1 MSTPVENTKNPGPA
15 SGSRESETEHV
26 GTNASLRHEEFEDV
40 VAEVMSRFL
49 DATGELSAFIE
60 QSLSKIGLFLGL
72 DRLSYVD
79 VYADE
84 GRIVPR
90 WQWVYDA
97 DKAMNLGLGE
107 NVSDRFRWLTTK
119 LRDGAPLVVK
129 CIDDLP
135 EIASTERAYCDLLG
149 VKSFAF
155 VPAISEDE
163 VVGALGLDFYSDS
176 HSFDERILKRLHVAT
191 SIIASAISRHVAQ
204 RKIDELRH
212 FEEALSR
219 ISTKFV
225 NLPPDDVDGKIEE
238 GLRIVAEILAA
249 DHVTLSVP
257 VDGDDLE
264 HTHEWVADKSG
275 GHRFKGMRLRESH
288 PWYTSRMYQR
298 EPLIVSN
305 LADWPTE
312 ASAERALAERMGL
325 PSVVAVPIAIRGE
338 PVGLLTVNSFA
349 QRAWTKA
356 IVYKLRLLGE
366 VFCEAMYRRH
376 DELELKKSYEKI
388 EALNEKIEQENR
400 YLRKEVKLTQ
410 GHGEI
415 IGDSVALRAALTKA
429 EQVAATNS
437 TVLILGETGTGKEL
451 LARWI
456 HSASPRRDKLLV
468 TVNCAALPSSLVE
481 AELFGREKG
490 AFTGA
495 LTRELGRFEIADGST
510 IFLDEVGELSLELQ
524 AKLLRVLQDGKF
536 ERLGSSATRNVD
548 VRVLAATNHD
558 LKQAVENKEFREDL
572 YYRLNVFPIEMPP
585 LRARIEDLP
594 HLVWSFVEEFSE
606 AMGKNI
612 EKIPHTAMEAL
623 KAYRW
628 PGNVRELRNIIERAM
643 IMSRGP
649 TLAIDLPEQ
658 TAPGSEAAAKTLDD
672 VEREYIETIAES
684 TGWRISGARG
694 AAEILG
700 MKATTLES
708 RMKKLGIKRPEAN

>member
-1 MSTPVENTKNPGPA
+1 MT
-15 SGSRESETEHV
+15 
-26 GTNASLRHEEFEDV
+26 
-40 VAEVMSRFL
+40 RFL
-49 DATGELSAFIE
+49 DATDELNAFIE

-97 DKAMNLGLGE
+97 DKDMNLELRE
-107 NVSDRFRWLTTK
+107 DVSDRFRWLTTK
-119 LRDGAPLVVK
+119 VLDGAPLVVR

-135 EIASTERAYCDLLG
+135 EIAAAEKAYCDLLG

-155 VPAISEDE
+155 VPAFSEGK
-163 VVGALGLDFYSDS
+163 VVGALGLDSHSDS
-176 HSFDERILKRLHVAT
+176 HSFDARILKRLQIVT
-191 SIIASAISRHVAQ
+191 SIIAVAISRHVAQ
-204 RKIDELRH
+204 RQIDELRH
-212 FEEALSR
+212 FEAALSR
-219 ISTKFV
+219 ISTNFV
-225 NLPPDDVDGKIEE
+225 NLPPDEVDEKIEE
-238 GLRIVAEILAA
+238 GLRIVAELLAA
-249 DHVTLSVP
+249 DHVTLSAP
-257 VDGDDLE
+257 VDGNDLE
-264 HTHEWVADKSG
+264 HTHEWAADKSG
-275 GHRFKGMRLRESH
+275 GHRFKGTRLRDSH

-305 LADWPTE
+305 LADWPAE
-312 ASAERALAERMGL
+312 ASAERMLAEKTGL

-338 PVGLLTVNSFA
+338 PAGLLTVNSFA
-349 QRAWTKA
+349 QRAWTEA

-366 VFCEAMYRRH
+366 VFCEAMCRRH
-376 DELELKKSYEKI
+376 DELELQKSFKKI
-388 EALNEKIEQENR
+388 EALKEKIEQENL

-415 IGDSVALRAALTKA
+415 IGNSEALRAALAKA
-429 EQVAATNS
+429 EQVAETNS

-456 HSASPRRDKLLV
+456 HSTSPRRDKLLV
-468 TVNCAALPSSLVE
+468 AVNCAALPPSLVE

-524 AKLLRVLQDGKF
+524 AKLLRVLQDGEF
-536 ERLGSSATRNVD
+536 ERLGSSTTRNVD

-572 YYRLNVFPIEMPP
+572 YYRLNVFPIEVPP

-649 TLAIDLPEQ
+649 TLAIDLSEQ
-658 TAPGSEAAAKTLDD
+658 NAPGSAAAAKTLDD

-684 TGWRISGARG
+684 TGWRISGTRG

>member
-1 MSTPVENTKNPGPA
+1 MRNPAQVVENAKSESDVRA
-15 SGSRESETEHV
+15 SDGEDAATDVSI
-26 GTNASLRHEEFEDV
+26 RHEAFEDL
-40 VAEVMSRFL
+40 VAEITTQFMTGSGDL
-49 DATGELSAFIE
+49 DALIE
-60 QSLSKIGLFLGL
+60 WTLSKVGDFLAL
-72 DRLSYVD
+72 DRLVYLDAD
-79 VYADE
+79 VGRFVPRAQWLADE
-84 GRIVPR
+84 ASRDLDLDVGDDLSGRFP
-90 WQWVYDA
+90 
-97 DKAMNLGLGE
+97 
-107 NVSDRFRWLTTK
+107 WLTNRV
-119 LRDGAPLVVK
+119 LDGSPLVVNHA
-129 CIDDLP
+129 DDLP
-135 EIASTERAYCDLLG
+135 EDAAPEKNYCELIG
-149 VKSFAF
+149 VQSFAF
-155 VPAISEDE
+155 VPAISNGK
-163 VVGALGLDFYSDS
+163 VVAALGLDSYTESRAYDA
-176 HSFDERILKRLHVAT
+176 RILRRLQLIAC
-191 SIIASAISRHVAQ
+191 IIAGAISRSDAQ
-204 RKIDELRH
+204 RQTDELRQ
-212 FEEALSR
+212 FEQALSR
-219 ISTKFV
+219 ISTTFV
-225 NLPPDDVDGKIEE
+225 NLPPDEVDGKIEE

-275 GHRFKGMRLRESH
+275 EHRFKGMRLRESN

-338 PVGLLTVNSFA
+338 PAGLLTVNSFA

-376 DELELKKSYEKI
+376 DELELQKSYKKI

-400 YLRKEVKLTQ
+400 YLRREVKLTQ
-410 GHGEI
+410 EHGEI

-429 EQVAATNS
+429 EQVAATDS

-536 ERLGSSATRNVD
+536 ERLGSSTTRNVD

-558 LKQAVENKEFREDL
+558 LRQAVKNNEFREDL

-585 LRARIEDLP
+585 LRARIDDLP

-649 TLAIDLPEQ
+649 TLAIDLSEQ
-658 TAPGSEAAAKTLDD
+658 NAPGSAAAAKTLDD

-684 TGWRISGARG
+684 TGWRISGTRG